1 MGFVKSSEEIA
12 RIEHALSF
20 PRFVGGQML
29 SVEFLTDE
37 SVVASVLPPPL
48 EATETPAVRAMV
60 GRWQSN
66 CVGDFTGGE
75 ELLLRVLAAV
85 VVGGVDDEAL
95 RQPGDAERDQRVL
108 DLGHVVVRHP
118 VAAAQ
123 DDVAVG
129 VAGGVEDGGR
139 AGVVD
144 AGEGVLGGGGA
155 DRVDRDLDVAVGAVL
170 EADRHREAGAELA
183 VRLALRGARA
193 DRPPGDRVGD
203 VLRRDR
209 VEELAADREA
219 ELDHFE
225 QQLAGDP
232 QAGVDVGGAV
242 EVRVVDQALPA
253 DRRPRLLE
261 VDAHDDEDVLLQLA
275 RLGGEAVGVVERRLR
290 VVDAARADHDHQPRV
305 ASVEDVDD
313 FLAVAD
319 DGLGA
324 LLTERQ
330 LP

>member
-1 MGFVKSSEEIA
+1 M
-12 RIEHALSF
+12 
-20 PRFVGGQML
+20 
-29 SVEFLTDE
+29 
-37 SVVASVLPPPL
+37 
-48 EATETPAVRAMV
+48 
-60 GRWQSN
+60 WQS
-66 CVGDFTGGE
+66 G
-75 ELLLRVLAAV
+75 LPV
-85 VVGGVDDEAL
+85 VWRIA
-95 RQPGDAERDQRVL
+95 
-108 DLGHVVVRHP
+108 
-118 VAAAQ
+118 
-123 DDVAVG
+123 
-129 VAGGVEDGGR
+129 GR

-183 VRLALRGARA
+183 VGLALRGARA

-219 ELDHFE
+219 ELDHLE

-261 VDAHDDEDVLLQLA
+261 VDAHDDEHVVLQLA
-275 RLGGEAVGVVERRLR
+275 RLGGEAVGVVERGFR
-290 VVDAARADHDHQPRV
+290 VVDAARADDDHQPRV
-305 ASVEDVDD
+305 APVEDVDD
-313 FLAVAD
+313 FLAAAD
-319 DGLGA
+319 DRLGA
-324 LLTERQ
+324 LLAQRQ
-330 LP
+330 LADQVARRRQLDDFGDPLFTDAVPFCALHPDDHFPFAFLQNAAIVTSPGG